1 MAGIKEVFLDKN
13 KSRSCISAAGI
24 LTVLVLLSS
33 FLSLGFWT
41 MVIISAG
48 FVGGFFLWLG
58 FKSKANYDDLKWP
71 FIFTFIAFVVH
82 RVEEKVSGFFERL
95 SEITDVSTPEILS
108 VPVILMVVTSVG
120 SWLSIPYLLKR
131 DSEFGR
137 YLVWT
142 FFTSMGLTELAHIF
156 VFPFIIGEPFSYF
169 PGMASVFVL
178 SPVAWWGLSRLI
190 KAKV

>member
-1 MAGIKEVFLDKN
+1 MSGIKEVFLEKN
-13 KSRSCISAAGI
+13 KSRSCISVAAI
-24 LTVLVLLSS
+24 LTALVLLSS
-33 FLSLGFWT
+33 FWSLGFWT

-71 FIFTFIAFVVH
+71 FIFTFMAFVIH

-137 YLVWT
+137 YLIWT

-156 VFPFIIGEPFSYF
+156 VFPFVVREPFSYF
-169 PGMASVFVL
+169 PGMASEFLL
-178 SPVAWWGLSRLI
+178 SPLGWLGIYRML
-190 KAKV
+190 KFK

>member
-1 MAGIKEVFLDKN
+1 MSGIKEVFLDKN
-13 KSRSCISAAGI
+13 KSRSCISVAAI
-24 LTVLVLLSS
+24 LTALVLLSS
-33 FLSLGFWT
+33 FWSLGFWT
-41 MVIISAG
+41 MVIVSAG

-71 FIFTFIAFVVH
+71 FIFTFIAFVIH

-108 VPVILMVVTSVG
+108 VPVILTVGTSVG

-137 YLVWT
+137 YLIWT

-156 VFPFIIGEPFSYF
+156 VFPFVVREPFSYF
-169 PGMASVFVL
+169 PGMASVFLL
-178 SPVAWWGLSRLI
+178 SPLGWWGIYRML
-190 KAKV
+190 KFK

>member
-1 MAGIKEVFLDKN
+1 MSGIKEVFLEKN
-13 KSRSCISAAGI
+13 KSRSCISVAAI
-24 LTVLVLLSS
+24 LTALVLLSS
-33 FLSLGFWT
+33 FWSLGFWT

-71 FIFTFIAFVVH
+71 FIFTFMAFVIH

-137 YLVWT
+137 YLIWT

-156 VFPFIIGEPFSYF
+156 VFPFVVREPFSYF
-169 PGMASVFVL
+169 PGMASVFLL
-178 SPVAWWGLSRLI
+178 SPLGWLGIYRML
-190 KAKV
+190 KFK

>member
-1 MAGIKEVFLDKN
+1 MAGIKEVFLDKK
-13 KSRSCISAAGI
+13 KSGSCISAAAI

-58 FKSKANYDDLKWP
+58 FKSKANYGDLKWP

-95 SEITDVSTPEILS
+95 SEITDVLTPEILS

-120 SWLSIPYLLKR
+120 SWLFIPYLLKR

-137 YLVWT
+137 YLIWT

-156 VFPFIIGEPFSYF
+156 VFPFVVREPFSYF
-169 PGMASVFVL
+169 PGMASVFLL
-178 SPVAWWGLSRLI
+178 SPQGWWGICRML
-190 KAKV
+190 KFK

>member
-1 MAGIKEVFLDKN
+1 MTGIKDVFLEKN
-13 KSRSCISAAGI
+13 KSRANISAAAI
-24 LTVLVLLSS
+24 LTALVLFSS

-58 FKSKANYDDLKWP
+58 FKSKARYSDLKWP
-71 FIFTFIAFVVH
+71 FIFTFIAFAIH

-120 SWLSIPYLLKR
+120 SWVSIPYLLNR

-156 VFPFIIGEPFSYF
+156 VFPFIVREPFSYF
-169 PGMASVFVL
+169 PGMVSVFVL
-178 SPVAWWGLSRLI
+178 SPLAWWGFLRLI
-190 KAKV
+190 KAKI

>member
-13 KSRSCISAAGI
+13 KSRANISAAAI
-24 LTVLVLLSS
+24 LTALVLSSS
-33 FLSLGFWT
+33 FLSLGLWT

-58 FKSKANYDDLKWP
+58 FKSKASYYDLKWP
-71 FIFTFIAFVVH
+71 FIFTFFAFVIH

-108 VPVILMVVTSVG
+108 VPVILMVATSVG

-156 VFPFIIGEPFSYF
+156 VFPFILREPFSYF
-169 PGMASVFVL
+169 PGMASVFL
-178 SPVAWWGLSRLI
+178 LAPLAWWGLWTILES
-190 KAKV
+190 K